1 MSKKPGYVVAWIE
14 VKGERFEVLVK
25 PEYAFRYREGEK
37 LDIDSV
43 LWSDTVF
50 KDSRKGLKASPES
63 LKKVFG
69 TDDIRVIAD
78 RILREG
84 KIQLT
89 EEERRKML
97 EAKRRKIVAYI
108 SRNAIDPKTKLPIPE
123 SRIESAMEELGVG
136 IDLYKDAESQ
146 AIEIVSKLA
155 RIMPIKLAKAIID
168 AIIPS
173 DVASRVLSE
182 AKKLGDV
189 KRSEW
194 LKDGSLKIELEIP
207 AGAQVDVIS
216 KIQEFARGKA
226 IINVKVVV

>member
-25 PEYAFRYREGEK
+25 PDYAFRYREGEK

-155 RIMPIKLAKAIID
+155 RIMPIKLAKAVID

>member
-155 RIMPIKLAKAIID
+155 RIMPIKLAKAVID

>member
-14 VKGERFEVLVK
+14 VKGERFEILVK

-50 KDSRKGLKASPES
+50 KDSRKGLKASPEG

-155 RIMPIKLAKAIID
+155 RIMPIKLAKAVID

>member
-1 MSKKPGYVVAWIE
+1 VSKKPGYVVAWIE

>member
-63 LKKVFG
+63 LKKIFG

-155 RIMPIKLAKAIID
+155 RIMPIKLAKAVID